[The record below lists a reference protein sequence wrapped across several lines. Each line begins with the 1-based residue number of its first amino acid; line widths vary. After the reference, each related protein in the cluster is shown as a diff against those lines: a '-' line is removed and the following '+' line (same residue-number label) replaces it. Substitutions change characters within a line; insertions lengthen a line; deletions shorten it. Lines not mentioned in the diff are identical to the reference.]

1 MQPRRHPQLLIVC
14 ERYTQFH
21 PRTLFFWDPFFPVQ
35 IQTPLFFFS
44 RVGLSQLGATLS
56 FMAASRFA
64 LNEEDSDSADED
76 SGSEASSELSDASS
90 DEDSSGDEYRGPGEL
105 AEHSG
110 R

>member
-1 MQPRRHPQLLIVC
+1 
-14 ERYTQFH
+14 
-21 PRTLFFWDPFFPVQ
+21 
-35 IQTPLFFFS
+35 
-44 RVGLSQLGATLS
+44 
-56 FMAASRFA
+56 MAASRFA

-90 DEDSSGDEYRGPGEL
+90 DEDSSDDEYRGPGEL